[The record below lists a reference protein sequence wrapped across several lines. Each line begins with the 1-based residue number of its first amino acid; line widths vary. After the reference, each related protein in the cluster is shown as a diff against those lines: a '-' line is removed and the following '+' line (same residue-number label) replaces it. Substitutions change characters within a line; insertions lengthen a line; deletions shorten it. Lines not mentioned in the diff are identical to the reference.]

1 MESSPSY
8 NGRDPSG
15 KWMVLDTICLL
26 CDEVDVEADMDI
38 AIAKQW
44 RAFRDGYISW
54 YPESQRYKLHF
65 LRPQKFY
72 RRG

>member
-26 CDEVDVEADMDI
+26 CDKVDVEADMDI
-38 AIAKQW
+38 TIAKQW

-54 YPESQRYKLHF
+54 YPESHSKLHF